1 MSVLFCLMCQKF
13 NSTGLNGSR
22 KWVDIGCR
30 SVRLDKVKEHEASS
44 QHKNAVVASLTETLD
59 EVTDKIDDASYNA
72 VMDATKVLQFLLTKN
87 LPLSLFGELT
97 DLCIAVGSK
106 SLSNLRLAKNA
117 TYTSDDIVKELLTL
131 LHKEVKT
138 EVTSAI
144 KSSPCY
150 ATMVDEVCDLT
161 IEKHMAMCS
170 KYVDSAGDVKTSFVS
185 DTTLSTAT
193 ADVITNAIKT
203 EVEEH
208 NLDFTKMTGFASDG
222 AAVFTGAK
230 TGVTTRLK
238 EQIPGLV
245 TVHCK
250 DHRLA
255 LACRDSFKEVPLFKK
270 TDKLLEDLYRYYK
283 NSSVHTASLKEVQK
297 SFEDAPIN
305 IKQAKHHRWLSHSQ
319 SVNSIVRS
327 YRSLVVDLESHTVSG
342 DPVGNGILKQ
352 LKQPVNLNILLL
364 LADVLPHL
372 ATLSLYL
379 QGNDANLGTAA
390 VRVAKTISIVEKR
403 KTVDGNWLGKS
414 SSMIAELGIQ
424 STDEDTA
431 KFQTARVSFL
441 QAIVENI
448 NRRFA
453 DTDVMEALAVLDL
466 STMPE
471 IPSFY
476 GTTEMETL
484 ADQYN
489 MDYDELLSQWQGF
502 TEIVTSSVPAERT
515 LPKVL
520 KLFYG
525 PEHQNKGL
533 KASYPLVA
541 RLAAI
546 AATVPV
552 STAEVERV
560 FSQLKLIKT
569 DHRCSLK
576 AETLD
581 KLLNVKLNCSTDMY
595 KRLLPVI
602 VTKFFGVKDRRLTK
616 ILAAR
621 KC

>member
-1 MSVLFCLMCQKF
+1 M
-13 NSTGLNGSR
+13 
-22 KWVDIGCR
+22 
-30 SVRLDKVKEHEASS
+30 
-44 QHKNAVVASLTETLD
+44 
-59 EVTDKIDDASYNA
+59 TDKADDAAYNA
-72 VMDATKVLQFLLTKN
+72 VLDATKVLQFLLTKN
-87 LPLSLFGELT
+87 LPLSLFGDLT
-97 DLCIAVGSK
+97 NLCIAVGSET
-106 SLSNLRLAKNA
+106 LSNLRLAKNA
-117 TYTSDDIVKELLTL
+117 TYTSDDIVKELLSL
-131 LHKEVKT
+131 LHQEVKS
-138 EVTSAI
+138 EVKAAI

-150 ATMVDEVCDLT
+150 ATMVDEECDLT

-170 KYVDSAGDVKTSFVS
+170 KYVDSAGEVKTSFVS
-185 DTTLSTAT
+185 DTTLNTAT
-193 ADVITNAIKT
+193 ADVITNAIKS
-203 EVEEH
+203 EVESH
-208 NLDFTKMTGFASDG
+208 DLDINNMTGFASDG

-238 EQIPGLV
+238 AQIPGLV

-352 LKQPVNLNILLL
+352 LKQPVNVNILLL

-390 VRVAKTISIVEKR
+390 ARVAKTISILKKR
-403 KTVDGNWLGKS
+403 KTVDGNWLAKAPTL
-414 SSMIAELGIQ
+414 ITDLGID
-424 STDEDTA
+424 SPDDDTTT
-431 KFQTARVSFL
+431 FQTARVRFID
-441 QAIVENI
+441 AIVQNI
-448 NRRFA
+448 DRRFA

-466 STMPE
+466 SSIPE

-476 GTTEMETL
+476 GMTEMETL
-484 ADQYN
+484 ATHFS
-489 MDYDELLSQWQGF
+489 MDVDELVCQWQGF
-502 TEIVTSSVPAERT
+502 TEIVSSTVPDDRT
-515 LPKVL
+515 LPKVV
-520 KLFYG
+520 KLFHG
-525 PEHQNKGL
+525 PEHRSKGL
-533 KASYPLVA
+533 ATSFPLVA
-541 RLAAI
+541 RLSAI

-552 STAEVERV
+552 STADVERV

-576 AETLD
+576 SSTLD
-581 KLLNVKLNCSTDMY
+581 QLLNVKLNCTSEMY
-595 KRLLPVI
+595 ERLLPDV
-602 VTKFFGVKDRRLTK
+602 VTKFFGVKDRRLSK
-616 ILAAR
+616 AISAHM
-621 KC
+621 KKH